1 VLQLS
6 CPSGNEEPRPEPPEI
21 DDPLDDGAAD
31 HAEEAGP
38 EVEDAAQNWAAET
51 LELVAADDQVEV
63 EEEVDVDVEVDVHVE
78 VGVVGDAEQALAG
91 AVPSAHFKSPSAI
104 PAHTS
109 SAEIK
114 FPLSS

>member
-1 VLQLS
+1 MLQLT
-6 CPSGNEEPRPEPPEI
+6 CPSGNGDPRPEPPEP
-21 DDPLDDGAAD
+21 DDPLDGAAD
-31 HAEEAGP
+31 HAEDAA
-38 EVEDAAQNWAAET
+38 VEDAAQNWAAEI
-51 LELVAADDQVEV
+51 LELGAADDQVEV
-63 EEEVDVDVEVDVHVE
+63 EEDVDVDVEVDVHVE
-78 VGVVGDAEQALAG
+78 VGVVEDAEQAFAG